1 MPESRSALRL
11 LRSARRIPAPF
22 ALALLAL
29 AFAPVLTAQAPPAPP
44 AAPAGQVVVRKI
56 QIVGLETGDPIVV
69 TARLQTRE
77 GQPFN
82 TDTFQAD
89 VRRLYATGLFSNI
102 EWEPPTETNGFTLIL
117 RLTETQRVAA
127 VEYANVKNIRE
138 KKLNER
144 LRLKVGEPVS
154 EYLMKLDADMIV
166 DEYKNEGF
174 AFAAATPEVVK
185 GDRGATVRFV
195 VREGPKVKIREV
207 SFTGHTA
214 FDEGD
219 LEDVCQKIQEPS
231 LFASHVYKEEDL
243 ADDVERLK
251 MYYRAHGW
259 LDARTVVESVTFTPD
274 KEKVDVVFH
283 VDEGQRYMVQFV
295 TITGNTVYTAE
306 EIQKDFRTKPGQAY
320 DGGHLDNDMEVI
332 RSMYGEKAYVEAQV
346 DLKTQFTQTPGE
358 IALEFTVNEGKP
370 ITVEKITVVGNTKTQ
385 DKVVR
390 RELKV
395 YPGEELNSRKLR
407 QSFDRLQALGYFS
420 NVNVRTETGSQPDT
434 RNLTLEVEETTTGAL
449 RFGGGVSSNS
459 GVIGIL
465 ELSQRNFDIA
475 DPPKSFSDFVEGT
488 AFAGAGQALR
498 ISFEPGTER
507 TRFGVDFREP
517 YFFGYP
523 LGLNLGVF
531 GYDRNRFFYREK
543 RTGGGVGVDYRFEET
558 PWVIGADTR
567 FERLQIRNVD
577 ADSPRGVFEVE
588 GTSSLHTISPWVS
601 YDRRDSIVAPSSGHM
616 IRLSYEN
623 AGSWVGGDYDFN
635 KLVLGVDKYFTVF
648 TTSTKG
654 KHVLWGNVR
663 LGWADAYGNDNDL
676 PIFERFYAGG
686 SGTVRGFQFRT
697 ISPKERKE
705 PIGGDALVVANLE
718 YTFPIYRPEERGK
731 FTDVLRGAVFL
742 DTGAVAADWGAL
754 EGDDFRV
761 STGLGV
767 RFSLPFLGN
776 VPVSLDFGFPLKQ
789 RPGDD
794 EQFFHINLG
803 QQF

>member
-1 MPESRSALRL
+1 MPVSRFAPLA
-11 LRSARRIPAPF
+11 LRSARRLLSLI
-22 ALALLAL
+22 LAL
-29 AFAPVLTAQAPPAPP
+29 AVSAAPTLSAQAPPP
-44 AAPAGQVVVRKI
+44 AAPETQNVVKKI

-69 TARLQTRE
+69 TARLQTKE

-102 EWEPPTETNGFTLIL
+102 EWEPPTETNGFTLTL
-117 RLTETQRVAA
+117 RLTETQRVGAI
-127 VEYANVKNIRE
+127 EYVNLKNIRA
-138 KKLNER
+138 KKLDEK

-154 EYLMKLDADMIV
+154 DYLMKLDADMIV
-166 DEYKNEGF
+166 DEFKEEGF
-174 AFAAATPEVVK
+174 AFAAVTPEIVR

-195 VREGPKVKIREV
+195 IREGPKVKIREV
-207 SFTGHTA
+207 SFTGNTSYS
-214 FDEGD
+214 EGD

-231 LFASHVYKEEDL
+231 LFASHVYKETDV
-243 ADDVERLK
+243 ADDLERLK

-259 LDARTVVESVTFTPD
+259 LDTRTVVESVTFTPD

-283 VDEGQRYMVQFV
+283 IDEGQRYIVRAI
-295 TITGNTVYTAE
+295 TISGNTIFTAE
-306 EIQKDFRTKPGQAY
+306 DIQKDFRTKVGQSY
-320 DGGHLDNDMEVI
+320 DGAYLDNDMEVI
-332 RSMYGEKAYVEAQV
+332 RSMYGEKAYVETQV

-358 IALEFTVNEGKP
+358 IALEFALNEGHA
-370 ITVEKITVVGNTKTQ
+370 ISVEKISIVGNTKTQ
-385 DKVVR
+385 DKVIR

-395 YPGEELNSRKLR
+395 YPGEELNSKKLR
-407 QSFDRLQALGYFS
+407 ESFDRLQALGYFS
-420 NVNVRTETGSQPDT
+420 NVTVRTENGTEPDT
-434 RNLTLEVEETTTGAL
+434 RNLTLEVDEATTGAL

-465 ELSQRNFDIA
+465 ELSQRNFDIG

-488 AFAGAGQALR
+488 AFAGAGQSLR

-507 TRFGVDFREP
+507 TRFGIDFREP
-517 YFFGYP
+517 YLFGYP
-523 LGLNLGVF
+523 LGFNVSGF

-543 RTGGGVGVDYRFEET
+543 RLGGGFGFDYRFEET
-558 PWVIGADTR
+558 PWVIGTDFR
-567 FERLQIRNVD
+567 FERLDIRNVD
-577 ADSPRGVFEVE
+577 NDAPRGVQEVR
-588 GTSSLHTISPWVS
+588 GSSGLHTISPWVS
-601 YDRRDSIVAPSSGHM
+601 YDKRDSIVFPSSGHM
-616 IRLSYEN
+616 IRLSFEN
-623 AGSWVGGDYDFN
+623 AGSWSGGDYDFN
-635 KLVLGVDKYFTVF
+635 KAVLGVDKYFTTY

-663 LGWADAYGNDNDL
+663 GGWADAYADDNDL

-705 PIGGDALVVANLE
+705 PIGGDALVVANFE
-718 YTFPIYRPEERGK
+718 YSFPIYRPEERGK
-731 FTDVLRGAVFL
+731 FTDVLRGAVFV

-761 STGLGV
+761 STGLGI